1 MREWSNHFS
10 TKSPEYNVGEIIIGP
25 LLPTAP
31 RVSMTKKDSLFTIT
45 EDHLDIG
52 LRGVP
57 VGTCRTSYVDPIE
70 GVHYVGYPVGDLAN
84 LEEEDVIYLLM
95 HKSLPNAE
103 ESAAF
108 RKELAHR
115 GEEMPNGALRVL
127 ETLTP
132 GSGHPMDWLSIGIM
146 AMGAAETTGDARV
159 DSMNLIARMP
169 ELMAR
174 IFLLRGGKAENVRSR
189 NTELGLVENFVH
201 MLGVDDEE
209 AERMNRVLRFFFI
222 LHMDHGGGNLSTFS
236 GKAVASGKASVYAS
250 LASAMNALSG
260 PLHGRANQACLE
272 FVQRIG
278 TTNPTDIEKF
288 VRSEL
293 AAKRPIYGFGH
304 GVLRAEDPRAKLL
317 IELGSEICPD
327 DENYKIVKAL
337 REIVPPVLQEHPKI
351 KNPYPNVDLAS
362 GSLLHA
368 VGFRKPNYYTTFFGW
383 ARVAGICAQILD
395 ERDARDGRGIPIY
408 RPKYIAREQPHRR
421 LE

>member
-1 MREWSNHFS
+1 
-10 TKSPEYNVGEIIIGP
+10 
-25 LLPTAP
+25 
-31 RVSMTKKDSLFTIT
+31 MTKKDSLFTIT

-174 IFLLRGGKAENVRSR
+174 IFLLRGGKPENVRSR